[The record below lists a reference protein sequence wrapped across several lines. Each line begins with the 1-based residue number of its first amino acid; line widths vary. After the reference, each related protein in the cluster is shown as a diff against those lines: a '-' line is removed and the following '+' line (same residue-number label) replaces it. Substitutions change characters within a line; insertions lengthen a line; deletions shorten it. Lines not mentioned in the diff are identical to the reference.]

1 MGLQAPE
8 SKKGLQKLERNTS
21 QTAHLFHAFTIL
33 GKQANFE
40 MCTFLADYGPFSPY
54 KRAIKDCALPQ
65 ILQEN
70 PNSCCNDLVR
80 YNSQLWDTVTMKCL
94 LLCIL
99 EHPSRG
105 CISSQVII
113 FLGIIFLASNNLS
126 RTTLFV
132 LLSKVLRTLLHWQGY
147 DIII

>member
-54 KRAIKDCALPQ
+54 KRATELKIARCHKFCRKIPIPVAM
-65 ILQEN
+65 
-70 PNSCCNDLVR
+70 
-80 YNSQLWDTVTMKCL
+80 T
-94 LLCIL
+94 
-99 EHPSRG
+99 
-105 CISSQVII
+105 
-113 FLGIIFLASNNLS
+113 
-126 RTTLFV
+126 
-132 LLSKVLRTLLHWQGY
+132 
-147 DIII
+147 